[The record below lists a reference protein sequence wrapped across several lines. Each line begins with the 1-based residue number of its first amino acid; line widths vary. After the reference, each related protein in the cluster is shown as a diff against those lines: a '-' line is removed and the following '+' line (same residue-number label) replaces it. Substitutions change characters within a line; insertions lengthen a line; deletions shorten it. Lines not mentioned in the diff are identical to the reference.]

1 MSGEQKKG
9 HIEGCLAQQAMSVEA
24 KVVRPG
30 QVRFSQCP
38 LISRTL
44 DAV

>member
-1 MSGEQKKG
+1 MSGGEKKG
-9 HIEGCLAQQAMSVEA
+9 HIQDCLAQQAMSVEA
-24 KVVRPG
+24 KIVGPSK
-30 QVRFSQCP
+30 VRFSQCP